1 MRVLVTGATGLIG
14 KQLVQR
20 LLEVGYEV
28 NYLTT
33 NKSKK
38 AGVFSNAKGYY
49 WDPYKGE
56 IEQEAF
62 AEVSVIIHLAGSN
75 ISESWSKKGKAK
87 ILDSR
92 IIPSAFIYQTLSKID
107 HSVQQIV
114 CSSAVGLY
122 ANSHKWQSEE
132 QFFKADNFLGNVV
145 SQWEQANLKFE
156 ELGIKVS
163 LVRIGL
169 VLAKEGGALP
179 HIAKMVNCYMG
190 SVLGNGKQFY
200 SWIHIDDL
208 VNVFLF
214 LVETKH
220 AGAFNAVAPI
230 PETNKSFTIRLAKA
244 LHKRIILPAVPSWVL
259 RIAIGEKAVLVVEGQ
274 RVSCAKLE
282 KAGYQFQFRDLSQAL
297 QDIYE

>member
-1 MRVLVTGATGLIG
+1 MRILVTGATGLIG

-20 LLEVGYEV
+20 LLDGGHEV

-33 NKSKK
+33 NKSNKV
-38 AGVFSNAKGYY
+38 GVFANAKGYY
-49 WDPYKGE
+49 WNPYKGE
-56 IEQEAF
+56 IEQAAF
-62 AEVSVIIHLAGSN
+62 DEVSAIIHLAGSN
-75 ISESWSKKGKAK
+75 ISESWSAKGKAK

-92 IIPSAFIYQTLSKID
+92 IIPSAFIYQTLSVIE
-107 HSVQQIV
+107 HSVKQIV

-145 SQWEQANLKFE
+145 SQWEQENLKFE
-156 ELGIKVS
+156 QLGITVS

-169 VLAKEGGALP
+169 VLSKEGGALP
-179 HIAKMVNCYMG
+179 QIAKMVNCYMG

-200 SWIHIDDL
+200 SWIHIEDL

-214 LVETKH
+214 LVDNKQE
-220 AGAFNAVAPI
+220 GAFNAVAPT
-230 PETNKSFTIRLAKA
+230 PETNKSFTIRLAKV

-259 RIAIGEKAVLVVEGQ
+259 RIAIGEKAILVVEGQ

-282 KAGYQFQFRDLSQAL
+282 KAGYQFKFSELNQAL
-297 QDIYE
+297 KDIYE